1 MKRSYSN
8 QRRDVITWGEL
19 AVMMGF
25 VIAVTAPLWIT
36 AIVHYAA

>member
-1 MKRSYSN
+1 MKRRYYN
-8 QRRDVITWGEL
+8 QRRDVITWGEF

-25 VIAVTAPLWIT
+25 VIAATAPLWIM